1 MEYRFIDFVFYVNI
15 GGVEM
20 SEARDK
26 YYKGI
31 WDVNPIVTN
40 YITELEQQQ
49 TELIEFVE
57 KEKAMAEGYFD
68 YKPKDVILRCDHIL
82 KRCK

>member
-1 MEYRFIDFVFYVNI
+1 MSFVECNPNHCPSI
-15 GGVEM
+15 KSMGESLVEQ
-20 SEARDK
+20 ELK
-26 YYKGI
+26 IK
-31 WDVNPIVTN
+31 
-40 YITELEQQQ
+40 ELEQQKA
-49 TELIEFVE
+49 ELIEFVE